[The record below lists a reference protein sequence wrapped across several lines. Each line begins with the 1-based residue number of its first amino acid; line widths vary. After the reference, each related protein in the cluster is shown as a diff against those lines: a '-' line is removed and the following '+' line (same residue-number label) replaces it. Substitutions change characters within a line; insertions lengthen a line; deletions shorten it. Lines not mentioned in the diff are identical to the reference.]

1 LKFARGVVHDA
12 MLGYI
17 IEQSCFDFDS
27 RVVPIIVIGFTVHHY
42 YLRFDNGI
50 VPIILDHRIVK
61 RYA

>member
-1 LKFARGVVHDA
+1 